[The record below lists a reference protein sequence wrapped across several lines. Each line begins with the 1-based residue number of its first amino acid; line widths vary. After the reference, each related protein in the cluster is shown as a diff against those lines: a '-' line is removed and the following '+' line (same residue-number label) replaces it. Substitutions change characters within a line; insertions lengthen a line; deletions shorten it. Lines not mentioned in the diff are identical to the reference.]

1 MKLKELISRKNYDYI
16 SIRKDVS
23 GVTGVPE
30 DDIFAGVCY
39 SKGGELFFHDGDNYS
54 EDLEVLRYE
63 EWSSEIE
70 GVKSGLTI
78 VIP

>member
-30 DDIFAGVCY
+30 DKKNILQHLGFRIG
-39 SKGGELFFHDGDNYS
+39 
-54 EDLEVLRYE
+54 
-63 EWSSEIE
+63 
-70 GVKSGLTI
+70 
-78 VIP
+78 